1 MDKDEVSRDGDS
13 SGNKKQNQAWLW
25 NRVEALLIIA
35 YSTQVNER
43 YYFTDKELYS
53 VGMAI

>member
-1 MDKDEVSRDGDS
+1 MKFPGTVIHQG
-13 SGNKKQNQAWLW
+13 KKQNQAWLW
-25 NRVEALLIIA
+25 NRVEALLTIA

-53 VGMAI
+53 VGMAL